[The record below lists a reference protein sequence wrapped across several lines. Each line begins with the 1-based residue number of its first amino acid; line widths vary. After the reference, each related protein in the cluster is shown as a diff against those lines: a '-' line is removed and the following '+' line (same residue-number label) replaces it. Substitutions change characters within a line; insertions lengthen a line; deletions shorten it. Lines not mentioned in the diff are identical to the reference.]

1 MVDYS
6 MEDNTWNAK
15 KELIA
20 EWFDANPQHE
30 GRRVIADGLF
40 AIGDIQSDLRKKHW
54 SSISGIFA
62 DLSNSPIGGGR
73 RSLMTTA
80 IKSDFDTY
88 KAAYRD
94 YQYTISYDM
103 ECGFAKTH
111 GKSGG
116 VLYRDMEDG
125 RAAYADNQTK
135 VMSLFLSQCY
145 NAYAKN
151 DASKR
156 YFWDGTFTEEGY
168 PNVTDNGGQ
177 EEE

>member
-6 MEDNTWNAK
+6 MEDNTWNDK
-15 KELIA
+15 RQLIA

-40 AIGDIQSDLRKKHW
+40 AIGDGQSDLRKKHW

-80 IKSDFDTY
+80 IKSDFDTH
-88 KAAYRD
+88 KAAYQE
-94 YQYTISYDM
+94 YQYTTGYDNEM
-103 ECGFAKTH
+103 GTAKTH

-116 VLYRDMEDG
+116 VLYRDMDDG
-125 RAAYADNQTK
+125 RTTFAADKTK
-135 VMSLFLSQCY
+135 VYGLFLSGCY
-145 NAYAKN
+145 NAFASN
-151 DASKR
+151 NASKR
-156 YFWDGTFTEEGY
+156 YHWDGTFAEEGY
-168 PNVTDNGGQ
+168 PNVIDNGGQ